1 MSNKL
6 KNLEQSIDNADS
18 EISIKKT
25 LSEIKEILEWFYE
38 WFQNIEETISKE
50 N

>member
-1 MSNKL
+1 MSQL
-6 KNLEQSIDNADS
+6 KHLEQLIDNADS

-38 WFQNIEETISKE
+38 WLENIEEKISKE
-50 N
+50 S